1 MRRAVMSMIIGLG
14 LVFGIGFTNESVN
27 ACDDCIIETEEHED
41 CVCGSFQLQC
51 ENCEGL
57 YCQEYACECGR
68 CEGIICD
75 EVSEV
80 SETNEVMTYEELM
93 QFDEMIW
100 DMYCEEYCINECEEC
115 DSYYYK
121 ECMCESCGNDCY
133 DCLHYDYEI
142 FVMDYYDMIMDIYE
156 KVLEGLEDSRVAKE
170 REVEIVIC
178 EF

>member
-1 MRRAVMSMIIGLG
+1 MRRAKAIVMSMIIGLS
-14 LVFGIGFTNESVN
+14 VAVGIGFANEVN
-27 ACDDCIIETEEHED
+27 TCDDCVIETEEHED
-41 CVCGSFQLQC
+41 CVCESFQLQC
-51 ENCEGL
+51 ENCGGL

-68 CEGIICD
+68 CEGIF
-75 EVSEV
+75 
-80 SETNEVMTYEELM
+80 TNEVSVMTYDELM
-93 QFDEMIW
+93 IFDEMIW

-156 KVLEGLEDSRVAKE
+156 EVLEGLEDSRIAKE